1 MILLNNRIFL
11 CIPFLLMASCDGT
24 SEIDASPQVT
34 NNQPNALIP
43 LTPDENDRFSQLTG
57 LRSDQAIVI
66 VDSEE
71 ETISEDAR
79 YTANFFIS
87 KQAYINVQI
96 DHRSGPTG
104 EIFTLDQ
111 NNNNKYQAGSNFD
124 RIENLSFSPLSSDFS
139 SEWTLLSPGSY
150 NVVVDNTDRG
160 SVRPPFNFVNDRLS
174 FTLSVLATPE
184 YADEQTL
191 VFNDAPQNSVDT
203 KPIAQLREIT
213 ITRVIEEEGF

>member
-1 MILLNNRIFL
+1 
-11 CIPFLLMASCDGT
+11 MASCDGT

-139 SEWTLLSPGSY
+139 SEWTLLPPGSY

-160 SVRPPFNFVNDRLS
+160 SVQPPFNFVNDRLS